1 MARHGARRPSPA
13 YGTARGSDGNPEAG
27 DPARGPPAAAERR
40 PDLLRGHAGPAR
52 ARPAGGGGGRSARRA
67 LPLRGEG
74 DAPRAP
80 ALQGPA
86 GDPRVGLEPHR
97 GRGPRA
103 GRRSGAAARDDHPP
117 DAHARPAVHLR
128 QPEELPAEAGPAGV
142 LGHPPDL
149 HGAAAVG
156 ADHGPRRGPGGRQQ
170 GELLLLPDGRGPV
183 EGGTA
188 PDRARGVLPAQGRLP
203 RGGRLRG
210 HGAGLPGDGAPAA
223 RPPRRRAG
231 ASLLPRLPRVAPRRQ
246 LHLHGHRLLRRG
258 AGRHARPHGRDGE
271 RRLHRPRAPPRR
283 LPGRRRARRD
293 PPQPAAERRPDPR
306 PRLLRERLGHLPP
319 RADRGPHRARV
330 GRGREALGGHPA
342 ARPLRPRGLHPARRP
357 HPDPQG
363 EGGPS
368 PRALRGHPELPRLAR
383 DPGRLQPLP
392 EDRPLLRG
400 RRRPGADHP
409 AHRARGER
417 RRDRGRGPQG
427 SGLRGPLRGLLAAA
441 LRLPDRGGPA
451 ARLRRRVR
459 PGGLRHLGGLR
470 ARHAPHLL
478 LRLEPARAPG
488 GRRGGAPAHRAP
500 RHRLGG
506 PRRRRPRAR
515 VRGARG
521 PAALPPL
528 RDAGV
533 AQRPLPRG
541 DGAGAGAERPAA
553 DGGARE
559 PARGAPSSR
568 RRRRPPPCSCARCAR
583 STSPT
588 P

>member
-1 MARHGARRPSPA
+1 MVHGDPHQR
-13 YGTARGSDGNPEAG
+13 TARLAEVTEILKRETPPE
-27 DPARGPPAAAERR
+27 
-40 PDLLRGHAGPAR
+40 DL
-52 ARPAGGGGGRSARRA
+52 
-67 LPLRGEG
+67 
-74 DAPRAP
+74 
-80 ALQGPA
+80 
-86 GDPRVGLEPHR
+86 
-97 GRGPRA
+97 
-103 GRRSGAAARDDHPP
+103 
-117 DAHARPAVHLR
+117 
-128 QPEELPAEAGPAGV
+128 
-142 LGHPPDL
+142 
-149 HGAAAVG
+149 
-156 ADHGPRRGPGGRQQ
+156 
-170 GELLLLPDGRGPV
+170 ELLLSVVPIFFADMP
-183 EGGTA
+183 
-188 PDRARGVLPAQGRLP
+188 ARLALDLPAAVVAARLAAHFRFVAKVMP
-203 RGGRLRG
+203 PGHQLYKGLPGIHVSVWNPTEEEARALGG
-210 HGAGLPGDGAPAA
+210 GAGLPLETTILQTHTPDRPFIFDSLKNYLQKQGLRVYSAIHPIFTVRRQWERITALGAVQEEGSKESYCFFQIEARPVEGADGAGSST
-223 RPPRRRAG
+223 RSF
-231 ASLLPRLPRVAPRRQ
+231 SLLKAVFLAVDDFEDMGRACRELVPRLR
-246 LHLHGHRLLRRG
+246 GRRG
-258 AGRHARPHGRDGE
+258 DAPELLSARAFLEWLLDDNYIFMGTVSYGVGPDGTPVRMDE
-271 RRLHRPRAPPRR
+271 TANGVFTDPDAPPRR
-283 LPGRRRARRD
+283 LPGRRRARRG

-330 GRGREALGGHPA
+330 GRGREAHGAHPA
-342 ARPLRPRGLHPARRP
+342 ARPLRPRGLRPARRP

-470 ARHAPHLL
+470 AGDAPHLL

-488 GRRGGAPAHRAP
+488 GRRGGAPAHRAA

-506 PRRRRPRAR
+506 PRRSRPRAR

-559 PARGAPSSR
+559 PARGRASSR